1 MRRRSTGMSVSTSSS
16 SRMSPASGAES
27 PEMMLTSVV
36 LPLPER
42 PNSAMTPGVGAAN
55 VASSENPGRFLTT
68 ETCNIL
74 AAQQAA
80 HAPHQ
85 QFGGQQ
91 SQQAQPEGQHRKPQ
105 RQCVAGGRLHRGIER
120 EGERAGHA
128 GNVG

>member
-1 MRRRSTGMSVSTSSS
+1 MRRRSTGTAIPARVSVSTSSP

-42 PNSAMTPGVGAAN
+42 PNSAMMPGVGAAN

-85 QFGGQQ
+85 QLRRQE

-105 RQCVAGGRLHRGIER
+105 RQCVAGG
-120 EGERAGHA
+120 
-128 GNVG
+128 

>member
-1 MRRRSTGMSVSTSSS
+1 MRRRSTGTAIPARVSVSTSSP

-42 PNSAMTPGVGAAN
+42 PNSAMIPGVGAEN
-55 VASSENPGRFLTT
+55 VAPSETRGRFLTT
-68 ETCNIL
+68 DTCNIL

-85 QFGGQQ
+85 QFGGQK
-91 SQQAQPEGQHRKPQ
+91 SHQAQPEGQHREPQ
-105 RQCVAGGRLHRGIER
+105 RQRIPGG
-120 EGERAGHA
+120 
-128 GNVG
+128 

>member
-1 MRRRSTGMSVSTSSS
+1 MRRRSTCTAIDAPVSVSTSSS

-42 PNSAMTPGVGAAN
+42 PNAAMTPGVESRR
-55 VASSENPGRFLTT
+55 VASSENPGRLLTT

-80 HAPHQ
+80 HASHQ
-85 QFGGQQ
+85 QFGGQK
-91 SQQAQPEGQHRKPQ
+91 SQQTQPEGQHRKPQ
-105 RQCVAGGRLHRGIER
+105 RQCIPGG
-120 EGERAGHA
+120 
-128 GNVG
+128 

>member
-1 MRRRSTGMSVSTSSS
+1 MRRRSTGTSVSTSSP
-16 SRMSPASGAES
+16 RRTSPASGAIS

-55 VASSENPGRFLTT
+55 VASSENPERFLTT

-85 QFGGQQ
+85 QFGGQKSEQ
-91 SQQAQPEGQHRKPQ
+91 TQPEGQHRKPQ
-105 RQCVAGGRLHRGIER
+105 RQCVAGG
-120 EGERAGHA
+120 
-128 GNVG
+128 

>member
-1 MRRRSTGMSVSTSSS
+1 MRRRSTGMSVSTSSP

-42 PNSAMTPGVGAAN
+42 PNSAMMPGVGAAN

-80 HAPHQ
+80 HTPHQ
-85 QFGGQQ
+85 QVRGQKDH
-91 SQQAQPEGQHRKPQ
+91 QAQPEGQHREPQ
-105 RQCVAGGRLHRGIER
+105 RQRIPGG
-120 EGERAGHA
+120 
-128 GNVG
+128 

>member
-1 MRRRSTGMSVSTSSS
+1 MRRRSTGTSVSTSSS

-27 PEMMLTSVV
+27 PEMMLTRVV

-55 VASSENPGRFLTT
+55 VASSDNPGRFLTT

-74 AAQQAA
+74 AAQPAA

-85 QFGGQQ
+85 QFGGQK
-91 SQQAQPEGQHRKPQ
+91 SDQAQPEGQHRKPQ
-105 RQCVAGGRLHRGIER
+105 RQRSEEHTS
-120 EGERAGHA
+120 
-128 GNVG
+128 